1 MPKHFSPTRD
11 FHSGFNGVDA
21 LHILLIEDNAA
32 LAQGLKIALS
42 KEGFIVNHVA
52 SGQHGLETVKT
63 SPPDIVVLDLGLP
76 DLDGLQVLQ
85 RLRKLRAHLPMLIL
99 TARNQLDD
107 KVKGL
112 ESGADD
118 YLPKPF
124 EMAELVARLRVIERR
139 LTGVTD
145 AHITIHQVTL
155 FPQYHLAKTGDEN
168 LELSRREF
176 MLLKTLME
184 NAGKVQTRNTLEARL
199 YSWDEEVASNSL
211 EVHIHN
217 LRKKLGAD
225 FIKTVRGVGYM
236 VPK

>member
-1 MPKHFSPTRD
+1 MPRTFSPTRD
-11 FHSGFNGVDA
+11 FHSGFNGVEVMH
-21 LHILLIEDNAA
+21 LLLIEDNAA

-85 RLRKLRAHLPMLIL
+85 RLRKLRAQIPVLIL

-145 AHITIHQVTL
+145 AHITVHQVTL
-155 FPQYHLAKTGDEN
+155 FPQHHLAKIGEEN

-184 NAGKVQTRNTLEARL
+184 NSGKVQTRNTLEARL

>member
-1 MPKHFSPTRD
+1 MLMH
-11 FHSGFNGVDA
+11 V
-21 LHILLIEDNAA
+21 LLIEDNAA

-63 SPPDIVVLDLGLP
+63 APPDIVVLDLGLP

-85 RLRKLRAHLPMLIL
+85 RLRKLRAHIPVLIL
-99 TARNQLDD
+99 TARNQLED

-124 EMAELVARLRVIERR
+124 EIAELVARLRVIERR
-139 LTGVTD
+139 LTGVVD
-145 AHITIHQVTL
+145 AHITIRNVTL
-155 FPQYHLAKTGDEN
+155 FPQHHRAKIGEDD

-184 NAGKVQTRNTLEARL
+184 NSGKVQTRNALEARL

-217 LRKKLGAD
+217 LRKKLGAE